1 MALVCL
7 EYNWGLSYFVVVSI
21 FNSLS
26 LFVSYFSYRLNLDP
40 LGKKSRSA
48 IFDTDTLP
56 HNCSMEASIKNSY
69 TL

>member
-40 LGKKSRSA
+40 LGKKQICYFRHRY
-48 IFDTDTLP
+48 ITT
-56 HNCSMEASIKNSY
+56 
-69 TL
+69 

>member
-1 MALVCL
+1 MALICL

-40 LGKKSRSA
+40 LGKKADLLFSTQIHYHITAQWR
-48 IFDTDTLP
+48 LQ
-56 HNCSMEASIKNSY
+56 
-69 TL
+69 